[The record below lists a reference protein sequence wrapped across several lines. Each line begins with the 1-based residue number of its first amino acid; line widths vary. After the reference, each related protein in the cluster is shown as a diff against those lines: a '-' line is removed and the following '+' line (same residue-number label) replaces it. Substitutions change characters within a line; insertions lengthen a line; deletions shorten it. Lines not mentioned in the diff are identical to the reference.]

1 MRHLIGRDLRLLA
14 PYAWLI
20 APGHVL
26 WCAQAF
32 LTPELYFWM
41 SLAAALGWT
50 VAILAIEWSLD
61 TDRFV
66 ASLPV
71 TRATIVRA
79 RYASALGGLALGA
92 LLYNLYGRALMAVAS
107 GERLE
112 RWHDSPVFASAD
124 GIAAFLVVGYVLVVG
139 FLPFHF
145 RLGLPLGATLF
156 SASAGVVAFAT
167 VAVAR
172 PTGPAGHA
180 AAVSSVASA
189 GGSVSEV
196 IRGWFSLM
204 FDAWGS
210 GVAAAMLFA
219 AAVALG
225 LVSVR
230 LAVRFY
236 EGRDL

>member
-1 MRHLIGRDLRLLA
+1 MRHLLARDLRLLA
-14 PYAWLI
+14 PYWWLI
-20 APGHVL
+20 VPGHLL
-26 WCAQAF
+26 WCAQSF

-71 TRATIVRA
+71 TRATSVRA
-79 RYASALGGLALGA
+79 RHASALGGLALGA
-92 LLYNLYGRALMAVAS
+92 LLYNLYGRAIMAVAG

-112 RWHDSPVFASAD
+112 RWHDSPAFASAD
-124 GIAAFLVVGYVLVVG
+124 GIVAFLVVGYVLVVG

-145 RLGLPLGATLF
+145 RFGLPLGASLF
-156 SASAGVVAFAT
+156 SASAGVVAFAS
-167 VAVAR
+167 VAVAGLD
-172 PTGPAGHA
+172 GPAGHA
-180 AAVSSVASA
+180 AAVSGGAPA
-189 GGSVSEV
+189 GGGVSEV

-210 GVAAAMLFA
+210 GVAAAMLVA
-219 AAVALG
+219 AAVTLG
-225 LVSVR
+225 LVSVW
-230 LAVRFY
+230 LSVRFY